1 MRINT
6 RKDKIE
12 MIEIMDSFRQ
22 VGDYTGETEVMR
34 MYNLKYG
41 NDRLLRAYKKWIK
54 KIYQH
59 N

>member
-1 MRINT
+1 
-6 RKDKIE
+6 